1 MKKSIPFFSICLAIG
16 AILFGISEYIAE
28 DASRFDLR
36 SSVAFF
42 LLSLAGALVLF
53 GFLGLI
59 FSKHIAA
66 EYTIKRSFLSL
77 GVSASVAAGIYG
89 VLTLIGC
96 IAFYSREK
104 FLRLYPFDI
113 PASGILMLIS
123 FVAFCLLAALLYRK
137 KSTARSRI
145 MDIVL
150 IILTVPIFFTGGA
163 LVHEILSEFV
173 KSFY

>member
-1 MKKSIPFFSICLAIG
+1 MKKSITFFSICLAVG
-16 AILFGISEYIAE
+16 AILFGTIDHIGESISRL
-28 DASRFDLR
+28 DPR
-36 SSVAFF
+36 SDVVFF
-42 LLSLAGALVLF
+42 LLPLAGALVIL
-53 GFLGLI
+53 GILGLI
-59 FSKHIAA
+59 FGKYIAA

-89 VLTLIGC
+89 ALTLIGC

-104 FLRLYPFDI
+104 FLKLYPFDL